1 MPIATATL
9 SVFAAPTNTE
19 IFNIQQEAERQSKIW
34 RKDSALESRRL
45 FLEAARYW
53 LATDDSGKAAVCLR
67 EAAKLDLMLNQTKEA
82 QKLLDQSLEL
92 ERKNKNAE
100 GESET
105 LSYLAIVSIKAEKL
119 DESQEF
125 YQKALALA
133 EKTGNPKLIAR
144 ACFSAGEFFYRKR
157 NLARMIEFQEKA
169 LRFFREAGDRIAEA
183 ETMTLLAY
191 SYVMDSD
198 RLKGRETAHQAVN
211 IARGGGEARALAF
224 ALLALGD
231 ADQRMGNWQT
241 AFTSFTEAETLFPDN
256 LDLTEKA
263 ILFDRF
269 GVFYETYGDLSL
281 AQNYYQKS
289 LELFRQ
295 SENVF
300 GVSELLTVLGQIFRQ
315 LGETDRAIACFTEA
329 YEIAKKS
336 KDPVSSG
343 MAEENLGAVY
353 LNDRDFNKAFFFYQ
367 SALKNY
373 KKVGMKHLI
382 ASVTEKLGEL
392 YEQQGKIEAARGKY
406 LSALE
411 MNRAISSTFAMA
423 QTLHRLGQLANSENQ
438 TEKALSYI
446 SESVELTEKLHSD
459 IANSKLKRSYLAEV
473 YGRYELYINLLMKM
487 QLLAPEKNY
496 DIRALQVSERVRAR
510 SLLETLQLAQVDFSK
525 GADAEIINRER
536 ETRALLNKK
545 ADELTDILSGNP
557 EKQQI
562 QKITDE
568 INRLTNA
575 HEEIKVILKQTSPV
589 YSTIRNPPPFNVA
602 EFQNRILDDKTIL
615 LEFSFGKDESYL
627 WILDKTRLNTYRLPP
642 RRQLEL
648 RIKNLRTLLAER
660 EIRENETVENYQAR
674 ITQAEKFYWS
684 EARALSEEILG
695 QAAAQL
701 TDKRLIIAADGDLHY
716 FPLGALPL
724 PGTNNEEPILLTNEI
739 VYEPSAQTLFL
750 LAENYRTT
758 FPAASKDLL
767 VFSDPVFSA
776 DDARLP
782 KDTRIADNSSLKTER
797 AEILRFAESLKSL
810 PRLAA
815 SKEEG
820 NLIAEVIGRGKTDV
834 LSGFSATR
842 ERALNSEV
850 SDYKII
856 HFATHAMINE
866 EHPELS
872 GIVLSRFDS
881 QRRKT
886 DEFVRLQDVYGMNLS
901 ADLVVLSACN
911 TGIGKRI
918 KGEGLM
924 SLNNAFLQVGAKS
937 VVSSLWKVEDYATLE
952 TMKNFYQILIKEKAT
967 PSQALRLAQ
976 IKTRQNERFRSPF
989 YWAAFTVQ
997 GNFKQS
1003 PDIQTYSDYS
1013 INWLMILIPVSGFGV
1028 YRFYK
1033 FLRT

>member
-45 FLEAARYW
+45 YLEAARRW
-53 LATDDSGKAAVCLR
+53 LAADSGKAAACLR
-67 EAAKLDLMLNQTKEA
+67 EAAKLDLMLNQMKEA
-82 QKLLDQSLEL
+82 EILFNQALEL

-105 LSYLAIVSIKAEKL
+105 LSYLTIVSLKAQKL
-119 DESQEF
+119 DQSQGF
-125 YQKALALA
+125 YQKALDLA

-144 ACFSAGEFFYRKR
+144 ASFSAGEFFYRKR
-157 NLARMIEFQEKA
+157 DLARMIEFQEKA
-169 LRFFREAGDRIAEA
+169 LRYFHEAGDKSGEA
-183 ETMTLLAY
+183 ETMTYLAY
-191 SYVMDSD
+191 SYVMDND
-198 RLKGRETAHQAVN
+198 RVKGREIARQAVN
-211 IARGGGEARALAF
+211 IARESGEARTLAF

-231 ADQRMGNWQT
+231 ADQRMGNWHT
-241 AFTSFTEAETLFPDN
+241 AFTSFTEAETFFPDN

-269 GVFYETYGDLSL
+269 GVFYETYGNLRL

-295 SENVF
+295 AENVF
-300 GVSELLTVLGQIFRQ
+300 GVSELLTVLGQIFQQ
-315 LGETDRAIACFTEA
+315 LGETDKAIACFTEA

-336 KDPVSSG
+336 KDPVSLG
-343 MAEENLGAVY
+343 MAEENLGAIY
-353 LNDRDFNKAFFFYQ
+353 LGNGEFNKAFFFYQ

-382 ASVTEKLGEL
+382 ASATEKLGGL
-392 YEQQGKIEAARGKY
+392 YERQNKNDAARTEY

-411 MNRAISSTFAMA
+411 MNRAISSTFAVA
-423 QTLHRLGQLANSENQ
+423 QTLHKLGQLANSENE

-446 SESVELTEKLHSD
+446 SESVELTEKLHGD

-473 YGRYELYINLLMKM
+473 YGRYELYIDLLMKM
-487 QLLAPEKNY
+487 ERLYPEKNY
-496 DIRALQVSERVRAR
+496 DLRALQVSERIRAR
-510 SLLETLQLAQVDFSK
+510 SQLETLQLAQVDFSK
-525 GADAEIINRER
+525 GADAEMISRER

-545 ADELTDILSGNP
+545 ADELTDLLSSNA

-568 INRLTNA
+568 INWLTNA
-575 HEEIKVILKQTSPV
+575 HEEIKANLKQTSPV
-589 YSTIRNPPPFNVA
+589 YLTIRNPAPFDVA

-627 WILDKTRLNTYRLPP
+627 WILDKTQLSTYRLLP
-642 RRQLEL
+642 RRQIES
-648 RIKNLRTLLAER
+648 RIKNLRSLLAER
-660 EIRENETVENYQAR
+660 EMRENETVENYQER
-674 ITQAEKFYWS
+674 IIQAEKLYWQ
-684 EARALSEEILG
+684 EARLLSEEILG
-695 QAAAQL
+695 QAAAQI
-701 TDKRLIIAADGDLHY
+701 TDKRLVIVADGDLQY

-724 PGTNNEEPILLTNEI
+724 PGANTEEPILLTNEI
-739 VYEPSAQTLFL
+739 VYEPSAQMLFL
-750 LAENYRTT
+750 LADNFQPS

-776 DDARLP
+776 DDARLS
-782 KDTRIADNSSLKTER
+782 KDLKIDDNFPSKASG
-797 AEILRFAESLKSL
+797 ANALRYVESLKSL
-810 PRLAA
+810 PRLTA

-820 NLIAEVIGRGKTDV
+820 NLVADVIGWEKADV
-834 LSGFSATR
+834 LTGFSATR
-842 ERALNSEV
+842 ERALSSEV
-850 SDYKII
+850 SDYKIV
-856 HFATHAMINE
+856 HFATHAIINE
-866 EHPELS
+866 ENPELS
-872 GIVLSRFDS
+872 GIVLSRFDM
-881 QRRKT
+881 QRLKM
-886 DEFVRLQDVYGMNLS
+886 DEIVRLQDIYGLNIS

-911 TGIGKRI
+911 TGIGKEI

-924 SLNNAFLQVGAKS
+924 SLNSAFLQVGAKS

-952 TMKNFYQILIKEKAT
+952 TMKIFYQILVREKAT
-967 PSQALRLAQ
+967 PSQALRQAQ
-976 IKTRQNERFRSPF
+976 IKMRQNERYRSPF

-997 GNFKQS
+997 GDFSKS
-1003 PDIQTYSDYS
+1003 PEISTRSSYSVY
-1013 INWLMILIPVSGFGV
+1013 WLMILIPVLGV
-1028 YRFYK
+1028 AVYQFYK